1 MNFLKCIC
9 FPFVLQAAIT
19 YAIVS
24 LSSGSGSFVG
34 LGALLFAMI
43 GIPATAIVNFS
54 QIKARPAATRSAHF
68 VRSLLV
74 SLVLPLAQLG
84 LLIAVSAFRL

>member
-9 FPFVLQAAIT
+9 FPFLLQVAIT
-19 YAIVS
+19 WAIVS
-24 LSSGSGSFVG
+24 FSSGGGSFVG
-34 LGALLFAMI
+34 LGALLFAVI

-54 QIKARPAATRSAHF
+54 LIKAKPAVGSGGLF
-68 VRSLLV
+68 LRSLLV
-74 SLVLPLAQLG
+74 SLLLPLAQIG

>member
-9 FPFVLQAAIT
+9 IPFLLQAAIT
-19 YAIVS
+19 WVIVS
-24 LSSGSGSFVG
+24 FSSGGGSFVG
-34 LGALLFAMI
+34 LGAMLFAVI

-54 QIKARPAATRSAHF
+54 LIKAKPAASSRAHL

-74 SLVLPLAQLG
+74 ALVLPLAQFG
-84 LLIAVSAFRL
+84 LLIAVSAFRP

>member
-1 MNFLKCIC
+1 
-9 FPFVLQAAIT
+9 
-19 YAIVS
+19 
-24 LSSGSGSFVG
+24 
-34 LGALLFAMI
+34 MI